1 MTEEIKSGLGSAVGE
16 IIKAVAVPPAKI
28 IGSWLG
34 EILSI
39 NYSQWRVKQAA
50 KVVEGA
56 GEILAELG
64 LEPTVCKP
72 KVLLPLIEQASLEDD
87 EDLTKKWM
95 GLLASSVTGDSI
107 HPSYPRILS
116 ELVQSEAKV
125 IDYLYSLEIAFEA
138 LKEDKTTDGRKK
150 RRQVLKQF
158 RLKNLKESVALDDE
172 VFSQAIDNL
181 LRLRLCNHP
190 EEYEDYEVVVDTSL
204 DSDELDVSTES
215 ITNRFTDT
223 EAIRLT
229 NLGKSFVK
237 ACRGPQF

>member
-16 IIKAVAVPPAKI
+16 IFKSVAVPPAKI

-64 LEPTVCKP
+64 LEPTVRKP
-72 KVLLPLIEQASLEDD
+72 KVLLPLIEQASLEDN

-116 ELVQSEAKV
+116 ELIQSEAKI
-125 IDYLYSLEIAFEA
+125 IDHLYSLEVAFEA
-138 LKEDKTTDGRKK
+138 IKIDKITERW
-150 RRQVLKQF
+150 RALKQF
-158 RLKNLKESVALDDE
+158 RLKQLKESVALDNE
-172 VFSQAIDNL
+172 VFSRSIDNL

-190 EEYEDYEVVVDTSL
+190 EKYEDYEVVVDTAL

-237 ACRGPQF
+237 ACRGPQS